1 VLSQILNKNL
11 FSFMAFQVYFKH
23 FIAIVTI
30 IIVAIAVERTV
41 RFMIGKFLQRRAEQM
56 NIDKTKYVFLKHVVT
71 AVIYSMAIIAIIYTL
86 PKFRS
91 IAVSLFA
98 GAGIFAAILGFAS
111 QAAFSNIISGVFMVI
126 SKPFKVGDR
135 IEVGNRYTGIVEDI
149 TLRHTVLRNFDN
161 QRIVIPNS
169 VMSSETII
177 NAHLYDDVVRRNIDF
192 IVDYQSN
199 IDVVMK
205 IMQEECESH
214 PLCIDYRTK
223 EDLEKTL
230 PKVQVRLI
238 QFGDSAITFRAYAW
252 SANAFDAFDM
262 HTDLNI
268 IIKKRF
274 DKEGIQIPFPQRV
287 ISYRVN
293 ES

>member
-1 VLSQILNKNL
+1 MGLHLLFKNFISIVFIL
-11 FSFMAFQVYFKH
+11 
-23 FIAIVTI
+23 
-30 IIVAIAVERTV
+30 VASIAVERTI
-41 RFMIGKFLQRRAEQM
+41 RYMIGKFLQRRAEQM

-71 AVIYSMAIIAIIYTL
+71 AVIYSLAIIAIIYTL

-135 IEVGNRYTGIVEDI
+135 VEIGNKLYVGIVEDI
-149 TLRHTVLRNFDN
+149 TLRHTVIRSFDN

-169 VMSSETII
+169 IMSSETIT
-177 NAHLYDDVVRRNIDF
+177 NAHLYDDIVRRNIDF
-192 IVDYQSN
+192 TVDYSSD
-199 IDVVMK
+199 IDLVIKV
-205 IMQEECESH
+205 IQEECEAH
-214 PLCIDYRTK
+214 PLCIDNRT
-223 EDLEKTL
+223 EEEKAKGF

-238 QFGDSAITFRAYAW
+238 QFGDSAITFRGYAW
-252 SANAFDAFDM
+252 AANAFDGFDM
-262 HTDLNI
+262 NTDLNI
-268 IIKKRF
+268 SIKKRF

-287 ISYRVN
+287 ISYRN
-293 ES
+293 HEG

>member
-1 VLSQILNKNL
+1 
-11 FSFMAFQVYFKH
+11 MAFQIYFRN
-23 FIAIVTI
+23 FISIVTI
-30 IIVAIAVERTV
+30 IILAIAIERTM

-71 AVIYSMAIIAIIYTL
+71 ATIYSFAIIAIIYTL

-135 IEVGNRYTGIVEDI
+135 IEVGNKLYVGIVEDI
-149 TLRHTVLRNFDN
+149 TLRHTVLKSFDN

-169 VMSSETII
+169 IMSSETIT
-177 NAHLYDDVVRRNIDF
+177 NAHLYDNIVRRSIDF
-192 IVDYQSN
+192 SVDYQSD
-199 IDVVMK
+199 IDTVMK
-205 IMQEECESH
+205 IMQVECESH
-214 PLCIDYRTK
+214 PLCIDARK
-223 EDLEKTL
+223 DEELKKKL

-238 QFGDSAITFRAYAW
+238 EFGDSAITFRAYAW
-252 SANAFDAFDM
+252 ANNAFDAFDM
-262 HTDLNI
+262 HTELNI
-268 IIKKRF
+268 LIKKRF

-287 ISYRVN
+287 ISYRIN